1 MNKSVANVSIE
12 RYIYRSMTTT
22 HFFPAWAPRLN
33 PMGCRSHQTL
43 RTVAAYTLC
52 RLEKSFSPWVPTN
65 LFPKAADHQNSR
77 DRHYTRERTFWCMLW
92 QALNPLAS
100 GREVVRQLQA
110 LFDLENGPSLCP
122 DDGAYCRAKA
132 RLPLDPFPKGLSAT
146 AGHADQLAP
155 SLQLLRGR
163 PLKVVDGS
171 ALTLADTPKNR
182 AAYPPIE
189 PTDTPTFPQLRLVV
203 VFSLLSGAILAVA
216 QGSLLVSE
224 LALLHSLA
232 SQLAAGDILVGDRG
246 FGSFPVI
253 AWLKVVRQVEFLGRT
268 TRRIDGRRR
277 LKRLGPNDWL
287 LTWKASASC
296 TSPWLSVLVQAL
308 LPTQMT
314 LRAVKGSCYQKGFR
328 VRRVTVVT
336 TLLDPE
342 LYPAQEILQAYLRRW
357 RLEMCL
363 DDLKTSLQMESLR
376 GRTPETLQREMYT
389 RLIAHNLV
397 RCTMAQAASQHAVPL
412 ERLSFKGSLDAVR
425 HFAHA
430 MAQARSQARCR
441 RLWNLLLQTLARDL
455 VPERPGRREPRAVK
469 RKKNKYPRLDAPRH
483 KFRDHPKR
491 HTRRKKAR
499 LRRLGLM

>member
-1 MNKSVANVSIE
+1 M
-12 RYIYRSMTTT
+12 MTTP
-22 HFFPAWAPRLN
+22 FLPAFRHLLA
-33 PMGCRSHQTL
+33 PMGSRRTL
-43 RTVAAYTLC
+43 PLVEQVRAYTLC
-52 RLEKSFSPWVPTN
+52 QLESCVGRWIPSS
-65 LFPKAADHQNSR
+65 LFPKATEKQNSR
-77 DRHYTRERTFWCMLW
+77 DRHYTRGRTFWCMLW
-92 QALNPLAS
+92 QAFNPLAS

-110 LFDLENGPSLCP
+110 LFDLEGGPQLCA

-132 RLPLDPFPKGLSAT
+132 RLPLDQFPKGLSAT
-146 AGHADQLAP
+146 AGQVDQLAP
-155 SLQLLRGR
+155 PLQLLRGR
-163 PLKVVDGS
+163 SLKLFDGS

-182 AAYPPIE
+182 ASYPPIE

-203 VFSLLSGAILAVA
+203 LFSVLSGAVLAAA
-216 QGSLLVSE
+216 QGALQISE

-232 SQLAAGDILVGDRG
+232 AHLAAGDILVGDRG

-253 AWLKVVRQVEFLGRT
+253 AWLKVIRQVDFLGRT
-268 TRRIDGRRR
+268 TRRVDGRRR
-277 LKRLGPNDWL
+277 LRRLGPKDWL
-287 LTWKASASC
+287 LTWKATPSC
-296 TSPWLSVLVQAL
+296 TSPWLSALVQAL

-314 LRAVKGSCYQKGFR
+314 VRVVKGSYYHKGFR

-336 TLLDPE
+336 TLLDPD

-397 RCTMAQAASQHAVPL
+397 RCTMAQAASDHHVPL
-412 ERLSFKGSLDAVR
+412 ERLSFKGGLDAVR

-430 MAQARSQARCR
+430 MAQARCRARR
-441 RLWNLLLQTLARDL
+441 QRLWRLLLQTLARDL

-469 RKKNKYPRLDAPRH
+469 RRKNKYPRLDAPRH
-483 KFRDHPKR
+483 KFRDHLKR
-491 HTRRKKAR
+491 NHRRKISR
-499 LRRLGLM
+499 LRKLGLM